1 MPIFNA
7 TEDVFLRILI
17 AEDERDLNRIIKEYL
32 EDEGYVIDA
41 CFDGEQAEDCLLCA
55 NYDALVLD
63 IQMPKKS
70 GVELLRSLRAKGNL
84 TPVLFLTARDT
95 LEDKIYGL
103 DSGADYYLTK
113 PFDFDEL
120 GAVIRAIARKYS
132 QNKTNVYTVCDLT
145 VDIASK
151 TAVRAGKAISLS
163 AKEFA
168 LLEYMIRN
176 QGIALTRE
184 MIENNCWNYDY
195 EGGTNIVD
203 VYVSYLRKKID
214 AGFDKKLIH
223 TLWGTGW
230 IFKEES

>member
-1 MPIFNA
+1 M
-7 TEDVFLRILI
+7 RILI

-32 EDEGYVIDA
+32 EDEGYITDA
-41 CFDGEQAEDCLLCA
+41 CFDGAEAEDFLVGA
-55 NYDALVLD
+55 QYDALVLD

-70 GVELLRSLRAKGNL
+70 GLELTRSLRAKGDL

-95 LEDKIYGL
+95 ARDKISGL

-120 GAVIRAIARKYS
+120 SAVIRAIARKYS
-132 QNKTNVYTVCDLT
+132 QHKTNIYTVSDLT
-145 VDIASK
+145 VDTASK
-151 TAVRAGKAISLS
+151 TAARAGKDISLS

-168 LLEYMIRN
+168 LLEYMIRH
-176 QGIALTRE
+176 QGIALTRD

-230 IFKEES
+230 VFREGD